1 MVFVRDI
8 KHENDI
14 IRELYDKFFEDDV
27 DIENVLFFIAQKQR
41 AHEVSLNEFRQLI
54 TIMKNQ

>member
-1 MVFVRDI
+1 MRDI